1 MIIIPTKLVFWMGL
15 LVFWMCQLVFWY
27 PSLVLWMCQL
37 VFWSFCWYF
46 DWGGKRLF
54 FQLVFWNNSFFQLV
68 FWNDYFFQLVFW
80 KGIVGILISFIG
92 ILFTQWYFVHWYFNQ
107 VLSICSDPLF
117 PTKRRTPK
125 IPKSPPSTRRLYWS
139 RKNTEQIFIFLAISC
154 QDEAGL
160 RTPRPYPLLVFAGD
174 ITLRGPLFWTKNW
187 VKIRTLVL
195 SHLWSWAGFDF
206 SFFYFPSFDKIP
218 FFFWRCPKVKK
229 LKKIVNYVLA
239 SQDDFGMPK
248 KTL

>member
-1 MIIIPTKLVFWMGL
+1 MGL
-15 LVFWMCQLVFWY
+15 LVFWNLH
-27 PSLVLWMCQL
+27 
-37 VFWSFCWYF
+37 WYF
-46 DWGGKRLF
+46 ETIVF

-174 ITLRGPLFWTKNW
+174 ITLRGPLFWKKIGWRLEPSCFHTFEAGLDLTFPFFTSPLLTKY
-187 VKIRTLVL
+187 R
-195 SHLWSWAGFDF
+195 
-206 SFFYFPSFDKIP
+206 
-218 FFFWRCPKVKK
+218 FFWRWPKVIFF
-229 LKKIVNYVLA
+229 KKIVNYVLA
-239 SQDDFGMPK
+239 PQDDFGMQK
-248 KTL
+248 NFVNKHKQVGLV

>member
-1 MIIIPTKLVFWMGL
+1 MNVSIGILIIL
-15 LVFWMCQLVFWY
+15 LVFWSGGGNDYF
-27 PSLVLWMCQL
+27 
-37 VFWSFCWYF
+37 FNWYF
-46 DWGGKRLF
+46 ETI
-54 FQLVFWNNSFFQLV
+54 VFFQLV

-154 QDEAGL
+154 QDEAGM

-174 ITLRGPLFWTKNW
+174 ITLRPGAPYFEQ
-187 VKIRTLVL
+187 KIGWRLEPSCFHTFE
-195 SHLWSWAGFDF
+195 AGLDLTF
-206 SFFYFPSFDKIP
+206 P
-218 FFFWRCPKVKK
+218 FFTSPLLTKYRFF
-229 LKKIVNYVLA
+229 LKMSQSEIFLKHCQRHNGPRVLT
-239 SQDDFGMPK
+239 PY
-248 KTL
+248 LE

>member
-1 MIIIPTKLVFWMGL
+1 MNVSIGILIIL
-15 LVFWMCQLVFWY
+15 LVFWSGGGNDYF
-27 PSLVLWMCQL
+27 
-37 VFWSFCWYF
+37 FNWYF
-46 DWGGKRLF
+46 ETI
-54 FQLVFWNNSFFQLV
+54 VFFQLV

-187 VKIRTLVL
+187 VKIRTLVR
-195 SHLWSWAGFDF
+195 SHLWSWTGFELLIIWGVKFWWF
-206 SFFYFPSFDKIP
+206 SFFLLP
-218 FFFWRCPKVKK
+218 
-229 LKKIVNYVLA
+229 L
-239 SQDDFGMPK
+239 
-248 KTL
+248 